1 MAGYRE
7 LKKWPDIFDTVI
19 GYFVEKL
26 VGGADTMGRIEFATK
41 LLPLALKRLE
51 SSRQHLLRN
60 M

>member
-1 MAGYRE
+1 
-7 LKKWPDIFDTVI
+7 
-19 GYFVEKL
+19 
-26 VGGADTMGRIEFATK
+26 MGRIEFAMK